1 MEYDIYDI
9 SDALTELL
17 YDNLGDIYNDINKM
31 LDSNDANDNYD
42 LVGGEAAYENDDET
56 KIYID
61 ILDYKNKN
69 DSKMGK
75 IKLEL
80 KRIIRKYL
88 PFNFDIIDNEY
99 NSGLVIAINYNSI
112 KNNKIILK
120 YINESTI
127 LESNHSLKYDEEAL
141 CRAFDNIANPV
152 ISEIR
157 KNVKKDI
164 FSQIPKSAVD
174 RFYTDYS
181 HAKHTTMNS
190 NYMISNSIIR
200 KVIYFYEFDLY
211 DHNNYVGVAI
221 DKIVK
226 LIKNSNI
233 PFKYGV
239 DVFNNDYCITIGIK
253 ISELLK
259 LDSNIAKKSTV
270 TKHDIFNNVIDC
282 IDNQRRKINKGIEN
296 IIKTKKCSFLQSN
309 LYFNG
314 IRCEFDPDKND
325 AYISIIDVYLTKK
338 EYTTET
344 NNIINSTIQQVKSF
358 LSKYIRY
365 KYDIVLYSLYGGTN
379 NSICIHIDT
388 SMQYNIDTALSII
401 NEAVQKYDEESI
413 VKSAQKVLGKYI
425 KEIQSKID
433 TYLSTQSNEVRHYI
447 FKDYIAKGED
457 WYEGYTIYRYNN
469 KIGLF
474 VYFYNPYDDYNGV
487 CEKVIPNVENI
498 IKKAKLP
505 IPFTIEYASD
515 EQIPIE
521 IAVKIDDLIKL
532 DTSISRKSEISEND
546 ACDIVKEIVD
556 NNQTKKYI
564 ITNLKKIIR
573 KYKIDDICEVY
584 DDIDVNG
591 GNRSYNDKTFYIRI
605 ILIDYDVYTF
615 SSRDPESP
623 EFIKLM
629 KSVYA
634 DIGTML
640 KQVIPFKFEID
651 VEWEECIV
659 ANIRYEDIKNHK
671 DALKYIHETST
682 IFESVRFI

>member
-61 ILDYKNKN
+61 ILNYKNKN
-69 DSKMGK
+69 DNKMGK

-127 LESNHSLKYDEEAL
+127 LESNHLLKYDEEAL
-141 CRAFDNIANPV
+141 CKAFDKIADPV

-157 KNVKKDI
+157 KNVKRDI

-174 RFYTDYS
+174 RFYTDYTQFV
-181 HAKHTTMNS
+181 KGNLNS
-190 NYMISNSIIR
+190 NYIIDNNIIR
-200 KVIYFYEFDLY
+200 KVIYFFDFDLR
-211 DHNNYVGVAI
+211 DSENNMGKAI
-221 DKIVK
+221 TQIRK
-226 LIKNSNI
+226 LILNFNI

-239 DVFNNDYCITIGIK
+239 DVYINDGFITLGIR
-253 ISELLK
+253 ISELVK
-259 LDSNIAKKSTV
+259 IDPNIARKSNITNDDIIKYICNSLDNNAHKLYKDINKIIKNKKANHFLSYNAYSTEYV
-270 TKHDIFNNVIDC
+270 KDDNNVYINLITIYLDC
-282 IDNQRRKINKGIEN
+282 EKIE
-296 IIKTKKCSFLQSN
+296 S
-309 LYFNG
+309 Y
-314 IRCEFDPDKND
+314 KNT
-325 AYISIIDVYLTKK
+325 INSIITALKPIIDR
-338 EYTTET
+338 
-344 NNIINSTIQQVKSF
+344 IINF
-358 LSKYIRY
+358 
-365 KYDIVLYSLYGGTN
+365 KYDIVIYDYYSDGKA
-379 NSICIHIDT
+379 ICIHINTDLE
-388 SMQYNIDTALSII
+388 YNMDKLQSII

-413 VKSAQKVLGKYI
+413 VKLAQKVLGKYI

-474 VYFYNPYDDYNGV
+474 VYFYNPYDDYNSV

-515 EQIPIE
+515 EQVPIE

-532 DTSISRKSEISEND
+532 DPSISRKSEISEND

-556 NNQTKKYI
+556 NNQNKKYI

-605 ILIDYDVYTF
+605 ILMDYDVYTF

-629 KSVYA
+629 KSVYT
-634 DIGTML
+634 DISTML

-659 ANIRYEDIKNHK
+659 ANIRYDDIKNHK